1 MGSLETFNCC
11 ETKRK
16 GLNHQVFDAK
26 RLIIA
31 IILTLLGVLV
41 FVPVAQAQT
50 LEDQEAVVCTCFPD
64 LPTLT
69 LKDPP
74 ETGPMVTA
82 LQEQLLKLG
91 LNPGTVDGSFGPST
105 SDAVKVFQILRGLQ
119 PTGEVTPEVW
129 QEIYRALGD
138 EGYED
143 TDPEA
148 ETSFIIDRGTRT
160 LTVLIGGKF
169 HKQYRVAVGKPE
181 TPTPLGDWRIV
192 HRSTNWGSGFGTRWM
207 GLNVPWGIYGV
218 HGTNKPYSIGSYA
231 SHGCIRMFNNSVEEV
246 YPLTRV
252 GNLVRIIDTRQP
264 ALPKLSGR
272 KLKEGMSGQ
281 EIVYLQWHLKAHG
294 IPVSCD
300 GRFGPWTTWALQ
312 YFQTLY
318 CLPASGEVDEATYQ
332 TLNEFRDRYLP
343 TLAS

>member
-1 MGSLETFNCC
+1 MKSNERGYLTKVFN
-11 ETKRK
+11 
-16 GLNHQVFDAK
+16 GK

-41 FVPVAQAQT
+41 LVPVARA
-50 LEDQEAVVCTCFPD
+50 ESADDQEAVVCTCFPD

-74 ETGPMVTA
+74 ETGPMVVA

-91 LNPGTVDGSFGPST
+91 LNPGTVDGSFGPAT
-105 SDAVKVFQILRGLQ
+105 SDAIKVFQVLRGLK

-129 QEIYRALGD
+129 QELYRALGD

-148 ETSFIIDRGTRT
+148 ETSFLIDRGTRT

-246 YPLTRV
+246 YPLTKV

-264 ALPKLSGR
+264 ALPKLSGK
-272 KLKEGMSGQ
+272 KLKEGMSSQ

-300 GRFGPWTTWALQ
+300 GRFGRMTTWALK
-312 YFQTLY
+312 YFQALY
-318 CLPASGEVDEATYQ
+318 CLPVSGEVDEATYQ
-332 TLNEFRDRYLP
+332 TLNDFRDRYLT

>member
-1 MGSLETFNCC
+1 MGNLEARAAKTNERGYFIIMYY
-11 ETKRK
+11 
-16 GLNHQVFDAK
+16 VK

-31 IILTLLGVLV
+31 IMLSVLA
-41 FVPVAQAQT
+41 VPVIVPAARAQT
-50 LEDQEAVVCTCFPD
+50 ADDTEAVVCTCFPD
-64 LPTLT
+64 LPKLT

-74 ETGPMVTA
+74 ETGPIVMA

-105 SDAVKVFQILRGLQ
+105 HDAVKIFQVLRGLE
-119 PTGEVTPEVW
+119 PNGEVTGEVW
-129 QEIYRALGD
+129 QELYRVLGE
-138 EGYED
+138 EGFED
-143 TDPEA
+143 VDPEA
-148 ETSFIIDRGTRT
+148 ETSLLIDRGTRT
-160 LTVLIGGKF
+160 LTILIGGKF

-181 TPTPLGDWRIV
+181 TPTPLGDWRII

-252 GNLVRIIDTRQP
+252 GTLVRIIDTRQS
-264 ALPKLSGR
+264 ALPQLSGR

-281 EIVYLQWHLKAHG
+281 EIVYLQWHLQAQG

-300 GRFGPWTTWALQ
+300 GRYGRMTTWALE
-312 YFQTLY
+312 YFQAIN
-318 CLPASGEVDEATYQ
+318 CLPVSGEVDEATCQ
-332 TLNEFRDRYLP
+332 ALNDFRERYLP
-343 TLAS
+343 ALAS